1 MSARVKQLI
10 ENIRNLSAD
19 ERALVAHCLISSL
32 ESKQDDDVDDTWAV
46 LAENR
51 YSDLESGIAKPA
63 SWQDIKKEIKG
74 KDA

>member
-32 ESKQDDDVDDTWAV
+32 ESKQDDDVDDAWAV

-51 YSDLESGIAKPA
+51 YSDLESGITKPA